1 MVTMVAYME
10 IFMNIVIRDEWW
22 RTTQKYLGPN
32 CWIKEVG
39 VEKGREL
46 GKGRGGGNL
55 RMKIKGLPFGEGN
68 GRGTKG
74 LSYKGK
80 NIKGYFGVWQKV
92 FEVYTTRKY
101 DCQ

>member
-1 MVTMVAYME
+1 
-10 IFMNIVIRDEWW
+10 
-22 RTTQKYLGPN
+22 LGPN

-46 GKGRGGGNL
+46 G
-55 RMKIKGLPFGEGN
+55 MKIKGLPFGEGN

-92 FEVYTTRKY
+92 FEV
-101 DCQ
+101 